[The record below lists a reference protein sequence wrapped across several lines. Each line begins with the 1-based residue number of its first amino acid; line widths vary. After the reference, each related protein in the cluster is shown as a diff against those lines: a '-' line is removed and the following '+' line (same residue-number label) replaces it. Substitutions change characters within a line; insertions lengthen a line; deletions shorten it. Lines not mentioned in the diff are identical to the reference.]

1 MDLKNH
7 GRPLGFV
14 DLWSWLFPLTYLIH
28 VAEEYWGGEG
38 YPAYILRVRG
48 VHLST
53 TRFLVAQTL
62 GTVLMA
68 AGVILAR
75 RLNFPH
81 LMVIIMASIVL
92 VNGLTHTATSL
103 TNGSYGPGVLS
114 SALIWIPLSI
124 VSLILFKKDVSTKRY
139 LIGVA
144 IGLGVN
150 VLVFIITMRGAR
162 LVWLCKANC

>member
-7 GRPLGFV
+7 HTPLGFV
-14 DLWSWLFPLTYLIH
+14 DLCSWLFPLTYLVHI
-28 VAEEYWGGEG
+28 AEEYWGGEG

-53 TRFLVAQTL
+53 TRFVLAQTL

-68 AGVILAR
+68 GGIMLAR
-75 RLNFPH
+75 RFNFSY

-92 VNGLTHTATSL
+92 VNGLTHTMTSL
-103 TNGSYGPGVLS
+103 SNRVYGPGVVS
-114 SALIWIPLSI
+114 SAFIWIPLSI
-124 VSLILFKKDVSTKRY
+124 FCLVYFKKDVSRKRY
-139 LIGVA
+139 LVGAA

-162 LVWLCKANC
+162 LV

>member
-7 GRPLGFV
+7 HRPLGIV
-14 DLWSWLFPLTYLIH
+14 DLCSWLFPLTYLIH
-28 VAEEYWGGEG
+28 VAEEYWCGEG

-48 VHLST
+48 VQLSN

-68 AGVILAR
+68 AGIVLAR
-75 RLNFPH
+75 RFNFPH
-81 LMVIIMASIVL
+81 MMVIIMASSVL
-92 VNGLTHTATSL
+92 VNGLTHTMTSL
-103 TNGSYGPGVLS
+103 SSGVYGPGVVS

-124 VSLILFKKDVSTKRY
+124 FCLVYFKKDLSRKRY
-139 LIGVA
+139 LIGAA

-150 VLVFIITMRGAR
+150 VLVFVITMRGAR
-162 LVWLCKANC
+162 LV

>member
-1 MDLKNH
+1 MDLKNRH
-7 GRPLGFV
+7 RPLGIV
-14 DLWSWLFPLTYLIH
+14 DLCSWLFPLTYLIH
-28 VAEEYWGGEG
+28 IAEEYWCGEG

-68 AGVILAR
+68 GGIMLAR
-75 RLNFPH
+75 RFNFPH
-81 LMVIIMASIVL
+81 MMIIIMASSVL
-92 VNGLTHTATSL
+92 VNGLTHTLTSL
-103 TNGSYGPGVLS
+103 SNLTYGPGVLS

-124 VSLILFKKDVSTKRY
+124 FCLVHFKKDLNRKRY
-139 LIGVA
+139 LLGVA

-150 VLVFIITMRGAR
+150 VLVFVITMRGAR
-162 LVWLCKANC
+162 LV

>member
-7 GRPLGFV
+7 KRPLEFV
-14 DLWSWLFPLTYLIH
+14 DFCSWLFPLTYLIH

-48 VHLST
+48 VHLTT
-53 TRFLVAQTL
+53 TRFFVAQIL

-68 AGVILAR
+68 LGIMLAR
-75 RLNFPH
+75 RLNFSY
-81 LMVIIMASIVL
+81 LMVIIMASLVL
-92 VNGLTHTATSL
+92 VNGLTHTLTSL
-103 TNGSYGPGVLS
+103 TNGGYGPGVFS

-124 VSLILFKKDVSTKRY
+124 FCLVRFSREVSRKRF
-139 LIGVA
+139 LLGVT

-150 VLVFIITMRGAR
+150 VLVFVITMRGAR
-162 LVWLCKANC
+162 LV